1 MATQPAAVVLSN
13 TDLPVVK
20 SAILD
25 DEKWWQFTI
34 PKNARKITIAMDA
47 GAATD
52 DLLLWSFDQTLSNND
67 AIPDVVGTTDGTI
80 HNLAAAGGFP
90 YTRFFETIEISGA
103 HNTINAPFYFYVGI
117 YGGGDQIVSV
127 SVA

>member
-25 DEKWWQFTI
+25 EDKWWQFTI
-34 PKNARKITIAMDA
+34 PKNARKITIALDA
-47 GAATD
+47 GAAND

-67 AIPDVVGTTDGTI
+67 AIPDLVGTTDGTI
-80 HNLAAAGGFP
+80 HNLAAVAGQQ
-90 YTRFFETIEISGA
+90 YSRFYETIEISGA
-103 HNTINAPFYFYVGI
+103 HNTINAPFSFYVGI
-117 YGGGDQIVSV
+117 RDGGDMIVSV